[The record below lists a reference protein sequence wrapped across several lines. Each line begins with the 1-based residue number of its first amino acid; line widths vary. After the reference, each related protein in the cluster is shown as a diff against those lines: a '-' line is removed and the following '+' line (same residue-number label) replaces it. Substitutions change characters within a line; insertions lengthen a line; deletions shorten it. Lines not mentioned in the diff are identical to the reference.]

1 MKALIKLI
9 LMGLT
14 VMISA
19 YVIPGVTVDSFFTAL
34 VAAVILAIVNF
45 IIKPIVSF
53 LTLPINILTLG
64 LFTFII
70 NAGVVMLVSSMV
82 PGFFVSGWFSALFF
96 SVVLSIVR
104 GFLDMVS
111 D

>member
-1 MKALIKLI
+1 
-9 LMGLT
+9 MGLT